1 MNSIKLSDSIAIK
14 LLKIVFLIY
23 FSITL
28 VITTVHVFIEYS
40 YTKDSVFEE
49 LKGLEGT
56 FESSLT
62 NAIWEVNEEQLES
75 IVKGVISFPIVTS
88 LQIVSSDG
96 KVLSDVGSRKI
107 KEAFYYEFD
116 VKKEGQELAHVKL
129 YSSEVVVFDRLKL
142 GFLLILLNAIFKS
155 MVLWVLFIWAFK
167 KYLVGPLQRFTHKLS
182 DIDIEDA
189 RVHKID
195 LDINEKNELTQLQ
208 DSFNFMLDKI
218 HIQKETMVK
227 AEKEYSLRLEND
239 VKNRTEALKAANV
252 ELKFL
257 ASVDVLTNVRNRRSF
272 FELSEQCYELARRNS
287 KPLSIMMFDLDNFK
301 NINDKYGHAVG
312 DEVLKLFAQTVDVLV
327 RKSDVFARVGG
338 EEFAI
343 ILPETS
349 VENAQYSVG
358 EKVLKKVRALSVYH
372 DGEEIKFTVS
382 IGVAEFF
389 AGEPNLDNALQRADK
404 ALYRAKSLGRDQ
416 VSV

>member
-1 MNSIKLSDSIAIK
+1 MNSIKLTDSIAIK

-40 YTKDSVFEE
+40 YTKDKVYEE
-49 LKGLEGT
+49 LKGLEAT
-56 FESSLT
+56 FKPSLT
-62 NAIWEVNEEQLES
+62 NAIWEVNEEQLSS
-75 IVKGVISFPIVTS
+75 IVDGVYGFPIVTS
-88 LQIVSSDG
+88 LQIVSSEG
-96 KVLSDVGSRKI
+96 SILSEVGTRNV
-107 KEAFYYEFD
+107 KEAFYYEFEI
-116 VKKEGQELAHVKL
+116 KKEGQGLAQVKL
-129 YSSEVVVFDRLKL
+129 FSSEGVVFDRVKL
-142 GFLLILLNAIFKS
+142 GFLLILLNAMFKS
-155 MVLWVLFIWAFK
+155 IVLWALFIWAFK
-167 KYLVGPLQRFTHKLS
+167 KYLVRPLQGFTHKLAE
-182 DIDIEDA
+182 IDIEDA
-189 RVHKID
+189 RAHKIE
-195 LDINEKNELTQLQ
+195 LELYEKNELSQLQ
-208 DSFNFMLDKI
+208 DSFNLMLEKI
-218 HIQKETMVK
+218 HIQKESMLK

-239 VKNRTEALKAANV
+239 VKNRTEALQAANV

-287 KPLSIMMFDLDNFK
+287 KPLSIMMFDLDKFK
-301 NINDKYGHAVG
+301 DINDKYGHSVG
-312 DEVLKLFAQTVDVLV
+312 DEVLKSFAQAVATLV

-358 EKVLKKVRALSVYH
+358 EKVLKKVRGLSVYH
-372 DGEEIKFTVS
+372 EGEEVKFTVS